1 MRPIL
6 YLIYFILPAFI
17 IGFVSGY
24 QYIHNQN
31 QYLTWFNTWTREW
44 YGSWYDAWMCAI
56 VRTVT
61 WRSKCEVR
69 ELQTGSGK
77 TRKAAISLPE

>member
-1 MRPIL
+1 MKQFLIPIVVTVIAFFIWFVTNS
-6 YLIYFILPAFI
+6 YYYNLIKQTQ
-17 IGFVSGY
+17 Y
-24 QYIHNQN
+24 Q
-31 QYLTWFNTWTREW
+31 EW
-44 YGSWYDAWMCAI
+44 YNKWYDAWMCAI

-61 WRSKCEVR
+61 WRPKCEVK